1 MPVDLPA
8 LIRKLMSMSIVEDE
22 REKMTCVALISKAL
36 LQERWA
42 SSSILN
48 YIEMVRDFKLH
59 KGFTEPNP
67 AAHLQGPR
75 DIALLHSSAT
85 TKASQVFEPDQVQA
99 ISVSLLLPLQLWSTR
114 VSEADFGSALRQL
127 VQYCCGIPK
136 DGTWIEAWKQLSF
149 AFVKNHQLVWHVVEA
164 CTQILVS
171 QIR

>member
-1 MPVDLPA
+1 
-8 LIRKLMSMSIVEDE
+8 
-22 REKMTCVALISKAL
+22 MTCIALISKAL

-59 KGFTEPNP
+59 RGFTAPNP
-67 AAHLQGPR
+67 TAHLQGPQ
-75 DIALLHSSAT
+75 DIALLNSSAT
-85 TKASQVFEPDQVQA
+85 TKVSQVFEPAQVQA

-114 VSEADFGSALRQL
+114 VSEADFESALRQL

-136 DGTWIEAWKQLSF
+136 DDTWIEAWKQLSF
-149 AFVKNHQLVWHVVEA
+149 AFVKNHQLVWHVVEE
-164 CTQILVS
+164 CTHILTS

>member
-1 MPVDLPA
+1 MSVDLPV
-8 LIRKLMSMSIVEDE
+8 LIRKLMKMSIVEDE
-22 REKMTCVALISKAL
+22 REKMTCIALISKAL

-59 KGFTEPNP
+59 RGFTAPNSTV
-67 AAHLQGPR
+67 HLQGPQ
-75 DIALLHSSAT
+75 DIASLNWTAAKGSE
-85 TKASQVFEPDQVQA
+85 VFEPDQVQT
-99 ISVSLLLPLQLWSTR
+99 ISISLLLPLQLWSTR
-114 VSEADFGSALRQL
+114 VSEHSFGSALRQL

-149 AFVKNHQLVWHVVEA
+149 AFVKNHQLVWNVVEE
-164 CTQILVS
+164 CTHNLTS